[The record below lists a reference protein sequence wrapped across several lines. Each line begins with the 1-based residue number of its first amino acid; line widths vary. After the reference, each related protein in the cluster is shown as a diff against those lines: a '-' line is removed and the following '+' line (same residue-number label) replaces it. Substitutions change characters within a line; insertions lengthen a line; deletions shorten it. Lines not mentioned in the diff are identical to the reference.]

1 MLELIYALTLSTATR
16 TTCETY
22 KSIHAVKER
31 KKKKKKRI
39 RNSRIIY
46 TGATERAT
54 FVTYLNIDESKGEHV
69 TKL

>member
-22 KSIHAVKER
+22 KSIQAVKER
-31 KKKKKKRI
+31 KKKKKRI

-46 TGATERAT
+46 TDATERAT